1 MDKKTITDPFMGEIE
16 LTKVGETSKHIM
28 GESRIDTIY
37 TDEQGNFWIDT
48 WSTTD
53 NPIPMT
59 FLRKELIEII
69 IEIHG

>member
-1 MDKKTITDPFMGEIE
+1 MVKKTITDPFMGEIE